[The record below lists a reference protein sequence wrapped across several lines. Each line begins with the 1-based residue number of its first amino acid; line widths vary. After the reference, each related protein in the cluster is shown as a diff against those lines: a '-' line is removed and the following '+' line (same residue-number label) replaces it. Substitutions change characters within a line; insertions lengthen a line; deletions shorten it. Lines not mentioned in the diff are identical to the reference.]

1 MFVRLFSLPTVSV
14 DRYHFLTDF
23 CTYSRYDTRQ
33 PASKKYV
40 SEVFHIVDTD
50 NSGTLDRKEF
60 AIVMQILYSQ
70 VFTRIIIQW
79 TLTLIL
85 VPITTKYILQFTTL
99 FLVVVHE
106 FWKDIDD
113 DLDPLQRLLWKL
125 WAIWLHYSPEALD
138 QVGAICWLVFCKI
151 PWKSMPPVLLT
162 LAQTSVAL
170 PWALNHVE
178 DFFRRAAYSLVS
190 DEVSV
195 SGK

>member
-1 MFVRLFSLPTVSV
+1 M
-14 DRYHFLTDF
+14 
-23 CTYSRYDTRQ
+23 
-33 PASKKYV
+33 
-40 SEVFHIVDTD
+40 FHIVDVD
-50 NSGTLDRKEF
+50 NSGTLDREEF

-99 FLVVVHE
+99 FLLVVHE

-125 WAIWLHYSPEALD
+125 WAIWLDYSPEALD
-138 QVGAICWLVFCKI
+138 QVGSFCWLIFCKI

-190 DEVSV
+190 DEVV
-195 SGK
+195 SSEK